1 MHARTVGFYREG
13 ETSMLEQSLAGHG
26 LLFGAMEITQDR
38 PMGILA
44 RRLDQ
49 TSLSGEI
56 NTVNRSSSQEV
67 RNGGR

>member
-38 PMGILA
+38 PIGILA
-44 RRLDQ
+44 SRHYARQVGECGLD
-49 TSLSGEI
+49 G
-56 NTVNRSSSQEV
+56 
-67 RNGGR
+67 